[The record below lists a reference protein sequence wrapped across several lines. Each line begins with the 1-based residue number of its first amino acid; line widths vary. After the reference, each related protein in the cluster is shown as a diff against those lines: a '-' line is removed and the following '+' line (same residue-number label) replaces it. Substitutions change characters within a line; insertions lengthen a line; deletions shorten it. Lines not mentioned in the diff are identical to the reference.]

1 MKKINDGF
9 KMWANYLEAIDSYT
23 KNDDA
28 QFGRFMRI
36 LCYYGIYGEEIAET
50 EIEKLFFTGV
60 KSSIDASVQNIK
72 NGMLGGRGNKQTTE
86 PGKRPTLEEVEGHPN
101 CNPHI
106 FLINDR
112 PTQGFG
118 SMTAEQSQK
127 MWDRNMTQFFA
138 SFSITE
144 GDFEPAHWIGKV
156 GEITVQQQKK
166 NTQYNEIVP
175 YKTKPRAAK
184 KEVTTHTDNN
194 NVDAFPED
202 VPDIF

>member
-1 MKKINDGF
+1 MGFGSGF
-9 KMWANYLEAIDSYT
+9 KHEDSSEMLEVGNYKAKIV
-23 KNDDA
+23 K
-28 QFGRFMRI
+28 
-36 LCYYGIYGEEIAET
+36 AE
-50 EIEKLFFTGV
+50 
-60 KSSIDASVQNIK
+60 IK
-72 NGMLGGRGNKQTTE
+72 NGSYGDYIQAE
-86 PGKRPTLEEVEGHPN
+86 VEVEGHPN

-106 FLINDR
+106 FLLNDR
-112 PTQGFG
+112 PTKGFG
-118 SMTAEQSQK
+118 NMTAEQAQK

-175 YKTKPRAAK
+175 YKTKPRKSAEK
-184 KEVTTHTDNN
+184 KPVTTHTDSNN
-194 NVDAFPED
+194 ADSFPED

>member
-1 MKKINDGF
+1 MAFGNGWKHEDSSEMLDEGNYKAKIV
-9 KMWANYLEAIDSYT
+9 K
-23 KNDDA
+23 
-28 QFGRFMRI
+28 
-36 LCYYGIYGEEIAET
+36 AE
-50 EIEKLFFTGV
+50 
-60 KSSIDASVQNIK
+60 IK
-72 NGMLGGRGNKQTTE
+72 NGNYGQYIQAE
-86 PGKRPTLEEVEGHPN
+86 VEVEGHPN

-106 FLINDR
+106 FLLNDR

-127 MWDRNMTQFFA
+127 AWDRKMTLFFS
-138 SFSITE
+138 SFGITE

-166 NTQYNEIVP
+166 NPQYNEIVP

-184 KEVTTHTDNN
+184 KEVTTHTDTNN
-194 NVDAFPED
+194 ADSFPED